1 MTVDHKPLNLKS
13 TFLEVTKQLMNT
25 KLTSALLTL
34 VCLIGGAVVA
44 NAQGSVATPKAI
56 AFSTAPKLNI
66 AKLKS
71 GDQDAYEVRG
81 KVTYTVTAANSD
93 DTVAGT
99 LTYSLPDDARQKIAA
114 MSGKQVAQVPANFTR
129 KDVIAQFQKA
139 TAAPVIH
146 LEIMPMD
153 VEVAG
158 VKMAFNRIV
167 LDVNGR
173 DAGNVPQYTNEEME
187 ALFTVWARQIN
198 AGRSRRG
205 IIARMNKVINGEPEQ

>member
-1 MTVDHKPLNLKS
+1 
-13 TFLEVTKQLMNT
+13 MNT
-25 KLTSALLTL
+25 KLTSIIMTL
-34 VCLIGGAVVA
+34 VCLLGGAVVA
-44 NAQGSVATPKAI
+44 NAQGAGATPKAI
-56 AFSTAPKLNI
+56 AFTTAPKLNI
-66 AKLKS
+66 AKLKN
-71 GDQDAYEVRG
+71 GEQDAYDVRG
-81 KVTYTVTAANSD
+81 KVTFTITAANSD

-99 LTYSLPDDARQKIAA
+99 LSYTLPDDARQKIAG

-158 VKMAFNRIV
+158 VKMAFSRIV

-173 DAGNVPQYTNEEME
+173 DGGSVPQYTNEEME

-205 IIARMNKVINGEPEQ
+205 IITRMNKVINGEPE

>member
-1 MTVDHKPLNLKS
+1 
-13 TFLEVTKQLMNT
+13 MNT
-25 KLTSALLTL
+25 KLTSAILTL
-34 VCLIGGAVVA
+34 VCLLGGAVVA
-44 NAQGSVATPKAI
+44 NAQGAGATPKAI
-56 AFSTAPKLNI
+56 AFTTAPKLNI

-71 GDQDAYEVRG
+71 GDQDAYDVRG
-81 KVTYTVTAANSD
+81 KVIFAITAANSD

-99 LTYSLPDDARQKIAA
+99 LSYTLPDDARQKIAA

-158 VKMAFNRIV
+158 VKMAFSRIV

-173 DAGNVPQYTNEEME
+173 DGGNVPQYTNEEME
-187 ALFTVWARQIN
+187 ALFTVWAKQIN

-205 IIARMNKVINGEPEQ
+205 IITRMNKVINGEPE